1 LLQVRTELCYPT
13 KIKIHRTIN
22 WPLYCTDTK
31 IGVSHKMGKYR
42 SKLLENGILRGI
54 FEPKKD
60 AVTEDWRNYI
70 M

>member
-1 LLQVRTELCYPT
+1 
-13 KIKIHRTIN
+13 
-22 WPLYCTDTK
+22 
-31 IGVSHKMGKYR
+31 MGKYR